1 MDEFGSPVGR
11 FGTTARL
18 FSLVGQLP
26 RDQQLVLLKQLLG
39 ERITQHL
46 YKLVLEMSEERRQR
60 LFEQLMESPPE
71 PAEVTTI
78 NLDEDDAPMRQIQ
91 RKTCRLRA
99 VCVLDASTF
108 DGTITDISAVGM
120 FIKTERSFPVGKP
133 IRVSCRLPGLERPLI
148 LSGDI
153 IRSEPTGIGIRLKNL
168 RPEQER
174 AILDFINQ
182 REPRGSNRRF

>member
-26 RDQQLVLLKQLLG
+26 KDQQLVLLKQLLG

-60 LFEQLMESPPE
+60 LVEQLMESPSE

-91 RKTCRLRA
+91 RKACRLRA

-153 IRSEPTGIGIRLKNL
+153 IRGEPAGIGIRLKNL

-174 AILDFINQ
+174 AILDFINH
-182 REPRGSNRRF
+182 RESRGSNRRS

>member
-26 RDQQLVLLKQLLG
+26 KDQQLVLLKQLLG

-60 LFEQLMESPPE
+60 LVEQLMESPSE

-91 RKTCRLRA
+91 RKACRLRA

-153 IRSEPTGIGIRLKNL
+153 IRSEPAGIGIRLKNL

-182 REPRGSNRRF
+182 REPRGSNRRS

>member
-26 RDQQLVLLKQLLG
+26 KDQQLVLLKQLLG

-60 LFEQLMESPPE
+60 LVEQLMESPSE

-91 RKTCRLRA
+91 RKACRLRA

-153 IRSEPTGIGIRLKNL
+153 IRSEPAGIGIRLKNL

-182 REPRGSNRRF
+182 RESRGSNRRS

>member
-26 RDQQLVLLKQLLG
+26 KDQQLVLLKQLLG

-46 YKLVLEMSEERRQR
+46 YKQVLEMSEERRQR
-60 LFEQLMESPPE
+60 LVEQLMESPSE

-91 RKTCRLRA
+91 RKACRLRA

-153 IRSEPTGIGIRLKNL
+153 IRSEPAGIGIRLKNL

-182 REPRGSNRRF
+182 RESRGSNRRS